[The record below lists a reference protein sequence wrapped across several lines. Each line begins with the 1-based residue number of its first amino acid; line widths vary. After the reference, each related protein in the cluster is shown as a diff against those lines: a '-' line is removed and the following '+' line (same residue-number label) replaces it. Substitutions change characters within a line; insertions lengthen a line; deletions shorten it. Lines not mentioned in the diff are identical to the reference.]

1 MPTYDVISNTVVG
14 AVNSVTI
21 SSINT
26 TTYPNLRLVFTGR
39 ESTALG
45 TTNNLRARYST
56 AADHFCLGQ
65 SGTGS
70 SATTY
75 VNVRNATS
83 WYIGTIP
90 GAGAPNAGVTGTI
103 VMDFIS
109 ANTSKS
115 GFVSNFYWTDTST
128 GYASQNFA
136 IVSTNLSGFTSL
148 TIFTESGNNFQNS
161 TLTLYG
167 MS

>member
-14 AVNSVTI
+14 AVNSVTL
-21 SSINT
+21 SSIPT
-26 TTYPNLRLVFTGR
+26 STYPNLRLVFTGK

-45 TTNNLRARYST
+45 TTNILRARYST

-65 SGTGS
+65 SGTGG
-70 SATTY
+70 SAPTY

-90 GAGAPNAGVTGTI
+90 GAGMTAEKQGLI
-103 VMDFIS
+103 VIDFIA

-115 GFVSNFYWTDTST
+115 GFVSNFYWTDTSSSY
-128 GYASQNFA
+128 GSENFA
-136 IVSTNLSGFTSL
+136 IVSSNLSGFTSL
-148 TIFTESGNNFQNS
+148 TIFTASSNSFENS
-161 TLTLYG
+161 TITLYG